1 MVYVIVALV
10 GGIGGIVTLIQW
22 LSPPKISVSPEE
34 IAISRLMQKGAT
46 ARFTV
51 TNNYNKTLYQLQ
63 VIAEAD
69 NPAVT
74 LGPHDIWVYPLSGS
88 SPDLIAKFPELE
100 LDMSQGVFV
109 GETKD
114 GRSFI
119 EYFLYDIKPRDSIPF
134 SVQTIRPLRL
144 GVPGA
149 IRFRVARFSNKPGV
163 VTLPNKPEVV
173 PMP

>member
-88 SPDLIAKFPELE
+88 SPDLTARFPEVE
-100 LDMSQGVFV
+100 IDMSQIGLV
-109 GETKD
+109 GKTKD
-114 GRSFI
+114 GRFLTM
-119 EYFLYDIKPRDSIPF
+119 YFLYDIKPGESIRF
-134 SVQTIRPLRL
+134 SVQTIRPPTL

-149 IRFRVARFSNKPGV
+149 IRFRVAGFSNEPGV
-163 VTLPNKPEVV
+163 VTLPNKPGVV
-173 PMP
+173 TLR